1 MLSSPPGQTSLQ
13 TPIRSNIVLVYQ
25 AVALISNFALSLF
38 LGQLRVFVCFRT
50 TFSEFA
56 SKHAKDQRFKAI
68 EKMKDREAI
77 FIEFMTSLKKKEK
90 EDSKNRGEKVSTEK
104 KPMAH

>member
-1 MLSSPPGQTSLQ
+1 M
-13 TPIRSNIVLVYQ
+13 
-25 AVALISNFALSLF
+25 ALF

-68 EKMKDREAI
+68 DKMKDREAI

-90 EDSKNRGEKVSTEK
+90 EDSKNRGEKVSAGLETSMATENWTSSYL
-104 KPMAH
+104 PGWCA